1 MLRISSEYIFSQYLY
16 HLELARGRMLSFK
29 FITLLAP
36 ALTCT
41 CMVCTCCSSPQTP
54 ETSMYE
60 AEWLPEWHAWSW
72 LLQSLTFRLLCH
84 NSELEFYIPNPEVFT
99 RTTGLCLRPSHP
111 LLKGY
116 LPRIARAFSKLWICP
131 PWSDQYIHVVCFW
144 EMQTWF
150 MFPLPLW

>member
-1 MLRISSEYIFSQYLY
+1 MNTYLTNIYLY
-16 HLELARGRMLSFK
+16 HQELARGRMLSFK

-60 AEWLPEWHAWSW
+60 AECLPEWHAWSW
-72 LLQSLTFRLLCH
+72 LLRIQSLTFRLLCH
-84 NSELEFYIPNPEVFT
+84 NFELEFYIPNSEVFT
-99 RTTGLCLRPSHP
+99 RTTGLCLRPSHS

-131 PWSDQYIHVVCFW
+131 PCSDQYNDVVCFW
-144 EMQTWF
+144 ET
-150 MFPLPLW
+150 